1 MNDLKNKVVLI
12 TGASSGIGAAAALA
26 FGRYGARV
34 AVHYR
39 SQRDAALSVVA
50 QIQAAGA
57 SAEAFGC
64 DVMDSTQLVR
74 LVQAVHARFGRIDVL
89 INNAGIIGDL
99 GPLWELS
106 TALVSSVLILDILA
120 NFLQKVV

>member
-26 FGRYGARV
+26 FGRYGACV

-39 SQRDAALSVVA
+39 SQQDAALSVVA

-64 DVMDSTQLVR
+64 DVMDSAQLV
-74 LVQAVHARFGRIDVL
+74 Q
-89 INNAGIIGDL
+89 
-99 GPLWELS
+99 
-106 TALVSSVLILDILA
+106 
-120 NFLQKVV
+120 

>member
-39 SQRDAALSVVA
+39 SQQASALSVVA
-50 QIQAAGA
+50 QIQAAGS

-64 DVMDSTQLVR
+64 DVMDSAQLVQ
-74 LVQAVHARFGRIDVL
+74 LVQAVHALRSHRRADQQCGRHDSPHRFV
-89 INNAGIIGDL
+89 
-99 GPLWELS
+99 
-106 TALVSSVLILDILA
+106 
-120 NFLQKVV
+120 